1 MSIYNIS
8 MSGLRSAIFV
18 GFLLLFNTQAHA
30 YGWSIVN
37 DEPIPI
43 QITLGKWNNCYVNS
57 DGKGASGVTAIIPAG
72 ESYEFRF
79 SHINQ
84 TGVSDVLGCD
94 DIWGKFAVTFS
105 PAPSLGTVTFNKIG
119 FEFHPD
125 HAKGN
130 LMGSEYPNPFP
141 GTLTQDGI
149 EYTFTTAAGFVKS
162 EAVGRWVSV
171 LSGGTSDA
179 SVTLKS
185 SFNVGGSDTTTV
197 SSQTRQEISAT
208 LEAGISYGAGNLGG
222 SVTSTNETINTNVS
236 EIAKNYENASERS
249 CDQVVDRETYDYNE
263 MYQWQVGVTGQASA
277 TIATCTI
284 ACTKLGEPTFE
295 PGSKEQVQSCQIKK
309 YTDTD
314 NDGAPDVCEAE
325 CQSFGLSEDYDDDND
340 GIADWDDKYPL
351 IALIDIGEYVDTD
364 KDGAPDECDNK
375 CEFFGMKAD
384 TDDDNDGIADVND
397 AFPLFALGD
406 LTDTNNDGR
415 PDECDAACVSLGMTA
430 DTDDDSDGIADADD
444 AYPLDPDKWLYEIV
458 KVVTTDDRGTGSLR
472 EMLNTY
478 PPGTT
483 IIFDPSL
490 SGATI
495 VLDSGLVAEGEII
508 DASNLANGLTIDGN
522 GNGPVFSTDGDVTFN
537 SLTITGGSG
546 EIGGGIDNSGNLTL
560 LNSTLHDNS
569 AVYGGGA
576 IFNGGELKVVNSTF
590 YNNRSLGY
598 GGFGGAI
605 YNNAGN
611 LTLVNSTIVGNEG
624 KFGGGI
630 YHELGSPWFISLENT
645 IVAGNTADVG
655 ADIYVYDE
663 NKIIKTSGHNLI
675 GDNSSVA
682 SWFAEGELVG
692 SAANPMDPM
701 LGDFGDNAGPTYTM
715 LPLTGS
721 PLINSGISQENTPSV
736 DQRGLL
742 RISGLFI
749 DIGAVELQQ
758 QGSDDNDS
766 DGIADAID
774 PDDDNDSVLDNNDAY
789 PLIAIGDYVD
799 TDNDGAP
806 DLCNA
811 ACISLGMAADTDD
824 DNDGVLDVDD
834 AYPLDV
840 TQSKNTTQQKVKN
853 DVDGDGNSDL
863 LWRSEAKGW
872 NFLWSMD
879 GVKTKQAK
887 PINVVQDDGWLMAG
901 QGDYDAD
908 GHSDIL
914 WRNTLTG
921 LNFIYLMDG
930 LNIKAK
936 QVLNYVDAPQWELR
950 GSGDFNGD
958 GKGDV
963 LWRNVDRGDTWFY
976 MMDGLS
982 IGTNQPSLWVTDL
995 NYKIAAIGDI
1005 NGDGTDDVIWRNQV
1019 TGVNYIWI
1027 MQDGQIAD
1035 RYTLN
1040 AIDADWTIAGAG
1052 DLDGDGTDDII
1063 LRNQVD
1069 GRNWAYLMEDGQ
1081 IKTSELINTVG
1092 MGWQIADMGDYDGDG
1107 KADLLWRNESTARNI
1122 VHLMD
1127 GLTIKDKGVLRP
1139 TDNTWQLAK

>member
-30 YGWSIVN
+30 LGWTIVN
-37 DEPIPI
+37 EEPIPI
-43 QITLGKWNNCYVNS
+43 QIKLREWDYCYQTNDPRGV
-57 DGKGASGVTAIIPAG
+57 SGVTAIIAPG
-72 ESYEFRF
+72 ESYSFWFWHAQNYGGCGDQDGRF
-79 SHINQ
+79 SI
-84 TGVSDVLGCD
+84 
-94 DIWGKFAVTFS
+94 TFS
-105 PAPSLGTVTFNKIG
+105 PAPSLGTDTEHNIIG
-119 FEFHPD
+119 FRFD
-125 HAKGN
+125 RGTGGGLLVK
-130 LMGSEYPNPFP
+130 EYPNPFP
-141 GTLTQDGI
+141 GTLTQDGK
-149 EYTFTTAAGFVKS
+149 EFTFTTDAGFVESK
-162 EAVGRWVSV
+162 AVGSWVSV

-179 SVTLKS
+179 SVTLSS
-185 SFNVGGSDTTTV
+185 SFNVGGSDTSTV

-249 CDQVVDRETYDYNE
+249 CDQVIDRETYDFNE

-309 YTDTD
+309 YIDTD

-340 GIADWDDKYPL
+340 GIADWDDEYPL

-384 TDDDNDGIADVND
+384 TDDDNDGIADADD

-406 LTDTNNDGR
+406 LTDTNNDGA
-415 PDECDAACVSLGMTA
+415 PDECDTACVALGMTA
-430 DTDDDSDGIADADD
+430 DTDDDSDGIADEYD
-444 AYPLDPDKWLYEIV
+444 AYPLDPDKSLYEVV
-458 KVVTTDDRGTGSLR
+458 KVVTTNDRGPGSLR

-495 VLDSGLVAEGEII
+495 VLDSELVAEGEII

-522 GNGPVFSTDGDVTFN
+522 GNGTVFSTDGDVTLN
-537 SLTITGGSG
+537 SLTITGGYG
-546 EIGGGIDNSGNLTL
+546 FAGGIDNSGNLTL

-569 AVYGGGA
+569 GDFGGGA
-576 IFNGGELKVVNSTF
+576 IFNSGEVKVVNSTF
-590 YNNRSLGY
+590 YNNRSLGDW
-598 GGFGGAI
+598 GVGGAI
-605 YNNAGN
+605 YNNAGK
-611 LTLVNSTIVGNEG
+611 LTLVNSTIVGNEA
-624 KFGGGI
+624 KMGGGI

-645 IVAGNTADVG
+645 IVAGNTADLG
-655 ADIYVYDE
+655 ADIYVYNE

-675 GDNSSVA
+675 GDNSSV
-682 SWFAEGELVG
+682 SKWFAEGELVG
-692 SAANPMDPM
+692 SAANPVDPM
-701 LGDFGDNAGPTYTM
+701 LGAFADNGGPTYTM
-715 LPLTGS
+715 LPLAGS
-721 PLINSGISQENTPSV
+721 PLINNGILDDNSPSL
-736 DQRGLL
+736 DQRGMA
-742 RISGLFI
+742 RQSGSL

-758 QGSDDNDS
+758 ANIEDMDG
-766 DGIADAID
+766 DGIADAVD
-774 PDDDNDSVLDNNDAY
+774 PDNDNDGVLDNNDAY
-789 PLIAIGDYVD
+789 PLIAIDGYVD

-806 DLCNA
+806 DACNA

-834 AYPLDV
+834 AYPLDL
-840 TQSKNTTQQKVKN
+840 TQSKNATQQKIKN

-879 GVKTKQAK
+879 GVKTKQAS

-976 MMDGLS
+976 MMDGLR

-995 NYKIAAIGDI
+995 NFKVAAIGDI

-1027 MQDGQIAD
+1027 MADGKIAD

-1139 TDNTWQLAK
+1139 TDNTWQLAQ